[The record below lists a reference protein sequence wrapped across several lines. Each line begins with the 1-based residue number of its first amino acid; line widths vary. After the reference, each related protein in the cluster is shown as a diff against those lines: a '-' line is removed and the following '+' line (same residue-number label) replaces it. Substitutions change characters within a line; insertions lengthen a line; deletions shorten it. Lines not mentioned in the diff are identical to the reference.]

1 MQYSKETSLGFALT
15 TTLNTIRK
23 KFNKKIKK
31 LSLSSEQY
39 GLMKLIEHEKLTP
52 SELADILKRDKAT
65 ITRIAKS
72 LEEKG
77 YIYKEEIN
85 SRSFYIILSENGK
98 KVLKEATKIAEEFH
112 AEIIDILG
120 EDKLLK
126 VIKSLNKIRDYFEGK
141 K

>member
-15 TTLNTIRK
+15 TTLNMIRK

-39 GLMKLIEHEKLTP
+39 ALMKLIEFEKLTP
-52 SELADILKRDKAT
+52 SELANILKRDKAT

-72 LEEKG
+72 LEEKQ

-85 SRSFYIILSENGK
+85 SRSFYIILTDKGK
-98 KVLKEATKIAEEFH
+98 QILKEATEIAQEFH
-112 AEIIDILG
+112 LEMINILG
-120 EDKLLK
+120 EDELLK
-126 VIKSLNKIRDYFEGK
+126 TVKNLNKIRDYFEGVK
-141 K
+141 